1 VTRTLAKERDHQD
14 YRPARSP
21 FFGVDGTVLTWT
33 SREIGNRHGGR
44 RGAGGSHVRR
54 LAGLG
59 AGVAIL
65 DQAGDRAAE
74 LAKEVGDTVVAVGGD
89 VDDDVG
95 TAIAAAQSVGTL
107 SVVDRSRRPA
117 TDVTN
122 RPTLCRWPPA

>member
-1 VTRTLAKERDHQD
+1 MDLAGRSAIVT
-14 YRPARSP
+14 
-21 FFGVDGTVLTWT
+21 G
-33 SREIGNRHGGR
+33 
-44 RGAGGSHVRR
+44 GAGGLGAATVRR
-54 LAGLG
+54 LVGLG